1 MVVHDVSVCI
11 VRLIM
16 EAPLGYVHSL
26 QVSPNG
32 AFFPNPLRG
41 QGTRLHLYV
50 LYHSRT
56 SLILKADSG
65 PAGAG
70 SDTSRD
76 SWASVG
82 EVALP
87 SHRFLVLGSAFD
99 KIAGPSRCPPTPA
112 AAPLKST
119 GPVHR
124 LGEHLWEE
132 RVLSSSPSPFF
143 PPLGRVSR
151 NILTHHS

>member
-26 QVSPNG
+26 QASPNG

-112 AAPLKST
+112 AAPLRAQARCT
-119 GPVHR
+119 GWGSISGRKGSCPPPLLPSFLL
-124 LGEHLWEE
+124 LGE
-132 RVLSSSPSPFF
+132 SQ
-143 PPLGRVSR
+143 G
-151 NILTHHS
+151 TY